1 MLITTIIIKV
11 IITIDFFI
19 YKLLIPLENCFEANY
34 LKSEIRYQKLLKSQ
48 KSQLVYGRLSILGK
62 V

>member
-34 LKSEIRYQKLLKSQ
+34 LKSKIRYQKLLKSQ